1 MPSKNYWRRA
11 IEIKTRKA
19 TPSDI
24 PAVFQIQ
31 VEEIQNP
38 CEIAQLTHEFSLDIS
53 CFYVAEA
60 VDSREIAGFI
70 IFWVLGD
77 TIELHDIAVKRA
89 YKRLG
94 IGGKLLDCLMQTA
107 DRRQV
112 KEIFLEVRESNQ
124 GAIHFYE
131 KHDFKKI
138 STRKSYYSHPVEDA
152 FIYAL
157 YSPNGS
163 NSVLPLDNLNC

>member
-11 IEIKTRKA
+11 IEINTRKA
-19 TPSDI
+19 VPGDI
-24 PAVFQIQ
+24 PAVFQIEK
-31 VEEIQNP
+31 EEILDP
-38 CEIAQLTHEFSLDIS
+38 CELGHLTHEFSLDIS

-60 VDSREIAGFI
+60 ADSREIVGFI
-70 IFWVLGD
+70 IFWVVGD

-107 DRRQV
+107 TRRRV
-112 KEIFLEVRESNQ
+112 KEVFLEVRESNR
-124 GAIHFYE
+124 GAIDFYE

-138 STRKSYYSHPVEDA
+138 AVRKNYYRQPSEDA
-152 FIYAL
+152 FIYARYL
-157 YSPNGS
+157 LNAS